1 MKAAVLREIGK
12 LTIEDIKEPKPNDDE
27 VLIKVDSIGLCHTD
41 LHVLKGHIPFPLPAV
56 LGHEVSGVV
65 EQVGKNVDNVQVGDK
80 VVGPFILPCGKCR
93 LCITGQEDLC
103 EKFYNFN
110 RLKGV
115 YYDGN
120 TRLFDANGNPIH
132 MYSMAAHAEYSVIP
146 STSVFKIP
154 DTLERDKSA
163 ILGCAIMTAYGACR
177 NASLKPAET
186 VAVFGT
192 GGVGTNV
199 VQIAAKVYNAN
210 VIAIDLNDE
219 KLEHAKRIGAVH
231 TINPKNEDAVKA
243 LLDYTDGRGV
253 DVAIEVIGLKVTIDS
268 AIKSVRS
275 GGRVVLVGLAAKGN
289 EASFEINSI
298 VRRGV
303 KIIGSYG
310 GKPRIDMP
318 EIISLADKGI
328 INIKD
333 AISAEYKLEE
343 INEAFEKL
351 EKGEIL
357 GRAII
362 KV

>member
-1 MKAAVLREIGK
+1 MKAAVVRDIGK
-12 LTIEDIKEPKPNDDE
+12 LEIEEIKEPKPADEE
-27 VLIKVDSIGLCHTD
+27 VLIKVNSIGLCHSD

-56 LGHEVSGVV
+56 LGHEVSGIV

-80 VVGPFILPCGKCR
+80 VVGPFILPCGKCGF
-93 LCITGQEDLC
+93 CITGQEDLC
-103 EKFYNFN
+103 ERFYNFN

-120 TRLFDANGNPIH
+120 TRLFDANNNPIH

-146 STSVFKIP
+146 ATSVFKIP
-154 DTLERDKSA
+154 DSLDKDKAS

-177 NASLKPAET
+177 NAALRPAET

-199 VQIAAKVYNAN
+199 VQIASRVYNAN

-219 KLEHAKRIGAVH
+219 KLEHAKKIGAVH

-253 DVAIEVIGLKVTIDS
+253 DAAIEVIGLKVTIDS

-289 EASFEINSI
+289 EASFEINNV

-303 KIIGSYG
+303 KIMGSYG

-318 EIISLADKGI
+318 EIIKLAAKGT
-328 INIKD
+328 INIQD
-333 AISAEYKLEE
+333 AISAEYKLGE